1 MGISFN
7 AASLLSGNGINVSAV
22 VEELQAAESGEL
34 TVWKGDVTTLQTQ
47 ATALNGLN
55 TDLSNLQAAVQQFS
69 GPGSVLTQLTTSSSL
84 SAVVTATTQTGA
96 TPGNYSVVVNTL
108 ASAGTLYTAAVAN
121 ANTSIL
127 PSGQT
132 TADLAVLIGG
142 AGGTTA
148 DIPITQGSN
157 DTLATLASSINAL
170 SATNNWGITASVVT
184 DASGARLAIY
194 SQATGSPGALSVS
207 NNTTSL
213 TFEPPVGGTNATVT
227 VNGIPYASTTN
238 TLSGAVPDVTF
249 NLTSADPATP
259 VTVTVAPDTNAVN
272 NAVNNFVAEYNTL
285 MGDINTQFTVNPTT
299 NSEGPLGAD
308 SDLRILQ
315 SSLLNDVAYAT
326 TDPTST
332 STGLSNLGALGISL
346 NNDGT
351 LTVDPST
358 LDDALTSNPSALAN
372 FFTNV
377 NSTGF
382 ADNFSTDL
390 TALTSPTTGAL
401 NSDLAA
407 NQNQQNDL
415 GNEITDFQTQ
425 LAAQAVQLT
434 QQYDQVN
441 SNLEQYPFLL
451 QEVTAALGSLGTS
464 TVTSGTTPST
474 NTTPTSGTSAYGGTS
489 GTSGS

>member
-1 MGISFN
+1 
-7 AASLLSGNGINVSAV
+7 
-22 VEELQAAESGEL
+22 
-34 TVWKGDVTTLQTQ
+34 
-47 ATALNGLN
+47 
-55 TDLSNLQAAVQQFS
+55 
-69 GPGSVLTQLTTSSSL
+69 
-84 SAVVTATTQTGA
+84 
-96 TPGNYSVVVNTL
+96 
-108 ASAGTLYTAAVAN
+108 
-121 ANTSIL
+121 
-127 PSGQT
+127 
-132 TADLAVLIGG
+132 
-142 AGGTTA
+142 
-148 DIPITQGSN
+148 
-157 DTLATLASSINAL
+157 
-170 SATNNWGITASVVT
+170 
-184 DASGARLAIY
+184 
-194 SQATGSPGALSVS
+194 LSVS

-332 STGLSNLGALGISL
+332 STGFSNLGALGISL

>member
-22 VEELQAAESGEL
+22 VQELQAAESGEL

-213 TFEPPVGGTNATVT
+213 TFEPPVGA
-227 VNGIPYASTTN
+227 
-238 TLSGAVPDVTF
+238 
-249 NLTSADPATP
+249 
-259 VTVTVAPDTNAVN
+259 
-272 NAVNNFVAEYNTL
+272 
-285 MGDINTQFTVNPTT
+285 NPTEP
-299 NSEGPLGAD
+299 NQGAG
-308 SDLRILQ
+308 R
-315 SSLLNDVAYAT
+315 
-326 TDPTST
+326 
-332 STGLSNLGALGISL
+332 
-346 NNDGT
+346 
-351 LTVDPST
+351 
-358 LDDALTSNPSALAN
+358 
-372 FFTNV
+372 
-377 NSTGF
+377 
-382 ADNFSTDL
+382 
-390 TALTSPTTGAL
+390 
-401 NSDLAA
+401 
-407 NQNQQNDL
+407 
-415 GNEITDFQTQ
+415 
-425 LAAQAVQLT
+425 
-434 QQYDQVN
+434 
-441 SNLEQYPFLL
+441 
-451 QEVTAALGSLGTS
+451 
-464 TVTSGTTPST
+464 
-474 NTTPTSGTSAYGGTS
+474 
-489 GTSGS
+489 